1 MSSTMVSRLEE
12 VFDSARKTP
21 AEIQQMLDEY
31 LLGEED
37 AEDVS
42 RETNKY
48 QSSTAESSVD
58 KAFEELLGS

>member
-1 MSSTMVSRLEE
+1 M
-12 VFDSARKTP
+12 FDSARKTP